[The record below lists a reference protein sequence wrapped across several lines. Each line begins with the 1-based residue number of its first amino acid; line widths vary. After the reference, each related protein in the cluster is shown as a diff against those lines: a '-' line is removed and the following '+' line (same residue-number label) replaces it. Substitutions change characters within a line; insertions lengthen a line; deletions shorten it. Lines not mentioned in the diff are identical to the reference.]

1 MAGDPADEFLAGLDS
16 ALRPVA
22 ERVISVVRAHIPL
35 DAGIKWRRLT
45 FAIDDDVDHW
55 ICAVAASQGRVTLT
69 FHFGSLLD
77 DRPGVFEESDAKFVR
92 TLGFHSADDV
102 DEALIRELLTRL
114 STPCPASGSSAS

>member
-1 MAGDPADEFLAGLDS
+1 VAAGRSFRRRRLGL
-16 ALRPVA
+16 
-22 ERVISVVRAHIPL
+22 VRAQRFPL

-45 FAIDDDVDHW
+45 FEIDDDVDHW

-102 DEALIRELLTRL
+102 DEALIRELLTQAVDTLPRFREL
-114 STPCPASGSSAS
+114 S